1 MCMLWG
7 AGLTRPSGLASYIDL
22 VKNSV
27 VRKNEYVAAIEGYK
41 TFLIPSVKEVT
52 LISIMDLFIM
62 IDLVCIPMQL
72 TIQPSHV
79 NDIHP
84 QPVAFSQLRCTEALN
99 LFARAQPL
107 ELKTRVGSSYIMK
120 KWNFGENGK
129 N

>member
-1 MCMLWG
+1 
-7 AGLTRPSGLASYIDL
+7 
-22 VKNSV
+22 
-27 VRKNEYVAAIEGYK
+27 
-41 TFLIPSVKEVT
+41 
-52 LISIMDLFIM
+52 
-62 IDLVCIPMQL
+62 MQL
-72 TIQPSHV
+72 TIFTIQPSHV

-107 ELKTRVGSSYIMK
+107 ELKTRVGSCYIMK